1 MDEFDTARIQL
12 GAAVRVRAEG
22 FGQTWTGRVEEIPDT
37 VTNRPI
43 KPQDPA
49 RPTDT
54 RVLLVKIALGSP
66 TPLKLGQRVEV
77 ELASGDAAASVVDR
91 DIPA

>member
-1 MDEFDTARIQL
+1 
-12 GAAVRVRAEG
+12 
-22 FGQTWTGRVEEIPDT
+22 
-37 VTNRPI
+37 
-43 KPQDPA
+43 
-49 RPTDT
+49 
-54 RVLLVKIALGSP
+54 VLLVKIALGSP